1 MHVHDTEEAHVLL
14 EGKVTYVMGDQRFT
28 VEGPY
33 VVKIPAGTPHTFVNA
48 GTQPLRLI
56 GVLPTS
62 HIEYKELGP
71 NPLVKK
77 Q

>member
-1 MHVHDTEEAHVLL
+1 MLL
-14 EGKVTYVMGDQRFT
+14 EGKATYVIGDQSFT

-33 VVKIPAGTPHTFVNA
+33 VVKIPAGLSHAFVNA

-56 GVLPTS
+56 AVLPMS